1 MTLCIKTDLTKLFI
15 LNELLSHTLPVDF
28 NAYGLEIGHL
38 NHAVGGLLNNSF
50 LDFKSLSFS
59 VDIVFKFVSGDYW
72 YSKYKSYLFHDTP
85 SQNLILL
92 ITNVSSL
99 EIFAC

>member
-15 LNELLSHTLPVDF
+15 LNELLSHTLPLDF

-50 LDFKSLSFS
+50 LDFKSLGFS
-59 VDIVFKFVSGDYW
+59 VDIVFKFVFGDYW
-72 YSKYKSYLFHDTP
+72 YKSYLFYDTP

>member
-15 LNELLSHTLPVDF
+15 LNELLSHTLPLDF

-50 LDFKSLSFS
+50 LDFKSFGFL
-59 VDIVFKFVSGDYW
+59 
-72 YSKYKSYLFHDTP
+72 
-85 SQNLILL
+85 LILCSNL
-92 ITNVSSL
+92 FLQIIGIASIKVIYSM
-99 EIFAC
+99 IHPHKI